1 MLFRSPWV
9 TILSGGS
16 GAGNG
21 TVTYALSANTIST
34 DRTGTL
40 VIDSQVFTITQQGI
54 SCSFTVS
61 PTKRTHGFGAASNFF
76 TVNTA
81 TGCLWSVVNTNPW
94 LTVVGS
100 GSGFGTNNVGYLVAD
115 NPSPAERIGYLN
127 VQGATMLITQRATTC
142 TYTITPTNRALSF
155 LADTGAVSV
164 TSGTGCGWT
173 ATTTNSWITLA
184 GGTNGS
190 GNGSFTYAVP
200 TNFTATA
207 RTGTVTVASQTF
219 AITQAAYSGGFSFRP
234 ATVAGNGNLNFT
246 ILGGPAGVWEL
257 QCSYDLV
264 VWTKIADLT
273 NTAGRVD
280 YSVPVVLSTNRFYR
294 AVLP

>member
-1 MLFRSPWV
+1 M
-9 TILSGGS
+9 
-16 GAGNG
+16 
-21 TVTYALSANTIST
+21 
-34 DRTGTL
+34 
-40 VIDSQVFTITQQGI
+40 
-54 SCSFTVS
+54 
-61 PTKRTHGFGAASNFF
+61 
-76 TVNTA
+76 
-81 TGCLWSVVNTNPW
+81 VNTNPW
-94 LTVVGS
+94 INIS
-100 GSGFGTNNVGYLVAD
+100 SNASGFGTNNVGYAITD
-115 NPSPAERIGYLN
+115 NTSLAERIGYLN

-142 TYTITPTNRALSF
+142 TYTITPTNRALGF

-164 TSGTGCGWT
+164 TAGAGCGWT

-200 TNFTATA
+200 TNFTAIA
-207 RTGTVTVASQTF
+207 RTGTVLVAGQNFT
-219 AITQAAYSGGFSFRP
+219 ITQAAFSGGFSFRP
-234 ATVAGNGNLNFT
+234 VTVAGNGNLNFT

-257 QCSYDLV
+257 QCSYDLA